1 MKLSIVIPVKNQ
13 SSKLLARLR
22 EELFPFFDKRGVE
35 YEVLICSDASDEK
48 NQKILEDAMPSLPP
62 SVKLLPYESTKGK
75 GHAVKR
81 GLLEASGDFSL
92 FLDADFATDL
102 KAYDLMAAELS
113 NYEAFIGSRNAKG
126 AKILT
131 KQGLLRRILHWGAR
145 SLVRMMYGL
154 TVHDTQCGFKL
165 FRSYIGRLLAT
176 HQRID
181 GFAFDAEYCFF
192 LRLNGIRTLEVPV
205 EWSDDPDSTV
215 KKPLKTSRDFYRD
228 LRIIKKAKKGYIL
241 TEEEKKVINHAN

>member
-13 SSKLLARLR
+13 SLKLLAHLR
-22 EELFPFFDKRGVE
+22 EDLFPFFDGRGVT
-35 YEVLICSDASDEK
+35 YEVLICSDASDEE

-62 SVKLLPYESTKGK
+62 SVRLLPYLTTKGK

-92 FLDADFATDL
+92 FFDADFATDL
-102 KAYDLMAAELS
+102 KAFDLLAPELG

-131 KQGLLRRILHWGAR
+131 KQGFLRRILHWGAR
-145 SLVRMMYGL
+145 SLVRAMFGL
-154 TVHDTQCGFKL
+154 KVHDTQCGFKL
-165 FRSYIGRLLAT
+165 FRSDVGKALAN

-181 GFAFDAEYCFF
+181 GFAFDAEYCYF

-205 EWSDDPDSTV
+205 EWSDDPDSSV
-215 KKPLKTSRDFYRD
+215 KKPLKTSWNFYRD
-228 LRIIKKAKKGYIL
+228 LRIIKKGRKTYIL
-241 TEEEKKVINHAN
+241 SEEEKKATNHVN